1 MTMGHSHHR
10 SHRSHRNKS
19 TQTTTAGW
27 LTSPPWKRTHERR
40 RRRRWCSGSG
50 ETLEGRTLLSAMAVA
65 ECGSPTQ
72 STAAGSVDS
81 ANSVNLVAESGS
93 TGNWLAG
100 TGDPHARPAASRPAV
115 ASAPVAGDAVAQ
127 RQRYVEVL
135 IFIDS
140 GPLEIG
146 HSDIALT
153 DGRGTTVYGQHGRG
167 KGNGGFAGS
176 AFQRRALDAYLRQEA
191 PSGFNVYVARI
202 EVTEQQFREIRQY
215 LDHKWQNDDDFDL
228 TDDNCSQN
236 VGYVLKKWD
245 LLSKWGGGK
254 NVINDDDFQLPEG
267 DLYNDFIKNDP
278 TWTRRSPG
286 YLSTIP
292 GGGSLYD
299 SVQNKPPTGVK
310 PAGGSSGSS
319 QGGGTSPTSTGSQGG
334 GSGGRSS
341 RLISGMPDDSGG
353 EDGDGE
359 GELAGSDPFEDVA
372 SIFDR
377 LLA

>member
-1 MTMGHSHHR
+1 MGR
-10 SHRSHRNKS
+10 SNRDKS
-19 TQTTTAGW
+19 TQTATARW
-27 LTSPPWKRTHERR
+27 LTSPPWKQTQKRR
-40 RRRRWCSGSG
+40 RRRGWCSGSG

-65 ECGSPTQ
+65 EFGSPTEQSSEQ
-72 STAAGSVDS
+72 STEAGPVDS

-100 TGDPHARPAASRPAV
+100 TGNPHARRAAARPAA

-127 RQRYVEVL
+127 RQRYIEVL

-140 GPLEIG
+140 GPLKIG

-167 KGNGGFAGS
+167 AGNGGFAGS
-176 AFQRRALDAYLRQEA
+176 AFQRRALAAYLRQEA
-191 PSGFNVYVARI
+191 PSGFKVHVARI

-215 LDHKWQNDDDFDL
+215 LDHMWQNDDDFDL
-228 TDDNCSQN
+228 LDDNCSQN
-236 VGYVLKKWD
+236 VGFVLKKWD
-245 LLSKWGGGK
+245 LLTAWDGDK

-267 DLYNDFIKNDP
+267 DLYNDFIKGDP
-278 TWTRRSPG
+278 NWTRRTPG
-286 YLSTIP
+286 FLSTTP
-292 GGGSLYD
+292 GGASLFD
-299 SVQNKPPTGVK
+299 SVQNTRPTGAK

-319 QGGGTSPTSTGSQGG
+319 QGGGTSPSPTGSQGG
-334 GSGGRSS
+334 GSGRRSS
-341 RLISGMPDDSGG
+341 RSISGVPDDADDDDGG
-353 EDGDGE
+353 EGRDGDG
-359 GELAGSDPFEDVA
+359 GFAGSDPFESVA